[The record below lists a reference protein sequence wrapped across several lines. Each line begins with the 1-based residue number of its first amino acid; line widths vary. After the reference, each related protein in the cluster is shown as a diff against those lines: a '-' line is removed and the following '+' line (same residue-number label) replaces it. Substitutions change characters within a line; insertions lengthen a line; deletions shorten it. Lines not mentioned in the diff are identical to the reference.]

1 VQTIATG
8 RGAWVHRYFD
18 EPSTPDITRGSSGGD
33 VSLGI
38 ALVVPI
44 RPIEEVIGKV
54 GPEASDA
61 GSWFRNPSRK

>member
-1 VQTIATG
+1 
-8 RGAWVHRYFD
+8 
-18 EPSTPDITRGSSGGD
+18 
-33 VSLGI
+33 VSFGI

-54 GPEASDA
+54 GPEASDP